1 MDHHERLDP
10 DTAPKDRS
18 IWKSIDRATLERQT
32 KALCDKQHVA
42 GRRFYGE
49 PSYRKDDRS
58 YPLPF
63 ELEKSLADDFA
74 FIAAFQPQVDSI
86 SAAAIEQNES
96 APLFKVKLAANEG
109 ISPGVKRTFNDL
121 FEVLRKHARKG
132 DLSI

>member
-10 DTAPKDRS
+10 DTAPKGRS
-18 IWKSIDRATLERQT
+18 IWKSIDRVTLERQT
-32 KALCDKQHVA
+32 TALFAKQHVA
-42 GRRFYGE
+42 GRRFYVE
-49 PSYRKDDRS
+49 PSNPKDERS

-74 FIAAFQPQVDSI
+74 FVAASQPQVDSV

-96 APLFKVKLAANEG
+96 EPLFRVKLAANEG

-132 DLSI
+132 DSSI